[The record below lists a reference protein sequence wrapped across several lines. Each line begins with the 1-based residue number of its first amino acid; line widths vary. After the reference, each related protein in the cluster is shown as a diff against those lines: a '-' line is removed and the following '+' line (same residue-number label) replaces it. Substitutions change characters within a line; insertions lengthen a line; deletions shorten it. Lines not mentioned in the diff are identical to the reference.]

1 MRNAHHKIDHEG
13 PAENIGALLVRDNKL
28 RQADLEQALL
38 VNGSNGNAVG
48 PLLVRLGLVSD
59 TDLAAAYAK
68 RYDLPVLEDDELP
81 DTPVAS
87 GILTSRFLKSAHV
100 APIEETAGHIAIAI
114 ADPEDG
120 FTIRAIEMAC
130 GKPASVRLATLSQ
143 VERTL
148 DKLYGGGRT
157 AMEGIVEDIRSE
169 NGALPVDSVER
180 LRDMAAE
187 APVIRL
193 VDLIMNRAVALR
205 ASDIHIE
212 PFENQLK
219 IRYRVDGMLHE
230 GESPPP
236 QSAAAIISRIKI
248 MAKLNIAERRLPQDG
263 RTQARIQGRL
273 IDLRISTVPTLYGE
287 SLVLRLLDR
296 TGTALD
302 MGSLGF
308 DEADTKRFRDLLA
321 LPHGII
327 LVTGPTGSGKTTTL
341 YAALQTLNV
350 PDRKI
355 LTVEDPVEYQLE
367 GINQIQV
374 KPQIGLNFAD
384 ALRAIVRQDPDII
397 MIGEMRDLETARIA
411 VQSALTGHLVFS
423 TLHTNDAGSSVTR
436 LLDMGVEDY
445 LLTSTLNGILAQRLV
460 RTLCAACRVA
470 YQPPQAL
477 LDELQQ
483 WLIPREYYEPEHD
496 LLAVIH
502 NETSPGHGNLALFKA
517 VGCEQCAQTGYL
529 GRTVISE
536 LLVLS
541 DTTRELILSRADGNR
556 IQDAAIN
563 AGMDSIKIDGLR
575 KALRGGTTIEE
586 VSRVTQA

>member
-1 MRNAHHKIDHEG
+1 MTTHSDT
-13 PAENIGALLVRDNKL
+13 IGDILVRDNKL
-28 RQADLEQALL
+28 RLADLEQALL
-38 VNGSNGNAVG
+38 ANGNNRNSVG

-59 TDLAAAYAK
+59 KDLAAAYAK
-68 RYDLPVLEDDELP
+68 RYDLPVLEEDELP
-81 DTPVAS
+81 DTPVANET
-87 GILTSRFLKSAHV
+87 LPFRFLKSAHV
-100 APIEETAGHIAIAI
+100 APIDETADHICIAVC
-114 ADPEDG
+114 DPEDD
-120 FTIRAIEMAC
+120 FAVKAIEMAC
-130 GKPASVRLATLSQ
+130 GKPAAVKLATLTQ
-143 VERTL
+143 VEHTL

-157 AMEGIVEDIRSE
+157 AMEGIVDDIQAED
-169 NGALPVDSVER
+169 GAVPVDSADR

-193 VDLIMNRAVALR
+193 VNLIMNKAVASR

-212 PFENQLK
+212 PFENQLQV
-219 IRYRVDGMLHE
+219 RYRIDGVLQE
-230 GESPPP
+230 GEAPPVH
-236 QSAAAIISRIKI
+236 STAAVISRIKI

-263 RTQARIQGRL
+263 RIQARVQGRL
-273 IDLRISTVPTLYGE
+273 IDLRVSTVPTLYGE
-287 SLVLRLLDR
+287 SLVLRLLDK
-296 TGTALD
+296 TGMALD
-302 MGSLGF
+302 MEALGF
-308 DEADTKRFRDLLA
+308 DAANTTRFRDLLA

-341 YAALQTLNV
+341 YAALQTLNI

-423 TLHTNDAGSSVTR
+423 TLHTNDAGSSITR

-460 RTLCAACRVA
+460 RTLCAGCRVA
-470 YQPPQAL
+470 YRPPQAL

-483 WLIPREYYEPEHD
+483 WLIPREHYEPAHD
-496 LLAVIH
+496 LLAVLYK
-502 NETSPGHGNLALFKA
+502 ESSPDRVDTGNPQLFKA
-517 VGCEQCAQTGYL
+517 VGCEQCAQTGYY

-541 DTTRELILSRADGNR
+541 DTMRELILSRADGNR
-556 IQDAAIN
+556 IQDAAMN
-563 AGMDSIKIDGLR
+563 AGMDSMKIDGLR
-575 KALRGGTTIEE
+575 KALQGRTTIEE
-586 VSRVTQA
+586 VTRVTQA

>member
-1 MRNAHHKIDHEG
+1 MFSDEG
-13 PAENIGALLVRDNKL
+13 PGENIGEWLVNTNKL
-28 RQADLEQALL
+28 QQTDLEQVLAI
-38 VNGSNGNAVG
+38 SNGYDIG

-59 TDLAAAYAK
+59 KDLAAAYAK
-68 RYDLPVLEDDELP
+68 RYALPVLEDNELLDAP
-81 DTPVAS
+81 IDNLSLPA
-87 GILTSRFLKSAHV
+87 RFLKTSSIV
-100 APIEETAGHIAIAI
+100 PISETADQVIFAIAN
-114 ADPEDG
+114 PEDQ
-120 FTIRAIEMAC
+120 FPIQAVEMAC
-130 GKPASVRLATLSQ
+130 GKPAAVKLATLSQ

-157 AMEGIVEDIRSE
+157 AMEGIVDDIQAEDGTVPI
-169 NGALPVDSVER
+169 DSVDR

-193 VDLIMNRAVALR
+193 VNLIMNKAVASR

-212 PFENQLK
+212 PFENQLQV
-219 IRYRVDGMLHE
+219 RYRIDGVLQE
-230 GESPPP
+230 GEAPPVH
-236 QSAAAIISRIKI
+236 STAAVISRVKI

-263 RTQARIQGRL
+263 RIQVRVQGRL
-273 IDLRISTVPTLYGE
+273 IDLRVSTVPTLYGE

-296 TGTALD
+296 SGITPD

-308 DEADTKRFRDLLA
+308 DEANATRFRDLLA
-321 LPHGII
+321 LSHGII

-341 YAALQTLNV
+341 YAALQTLNI

-423 TLHTNDAGSSVTR
+423 TLHTNDAGNSITR

-460 RTLCAACRVA
+460 RTLCAGCRVP

-483 WLIPREYYEPEHD
+483 WLIPREYYETDHD
-496 LLAVIH
+496 LLAVLY
-502 NETSPGHGNLALFKA
+502 NESLPDQSGADYLALFKA
-517 VGCEQCAQTGYL
+517 VGCEQCAHTGYY

-541 DTTRELILSRADGNR
+541 DTIRDLILSRADGNR

-563 AGMDSIKIDGLR
+563 AGMDSMKIDGLR
-575 KALRGGTTIEE
+575 KALRGLTTIEE
-586 VSRVTQA
+586 VTRVTQT

>member
-1 MRNAHHKIDHEG
+1 MTAPSDT
-13 PAENIGALLVRDNKL
+13 IGDILVRNNKL
-28 RQADLEQALL
+28 RLADLEQALL
-38 VNGSNGNAVG
+38 ANGNNRNSVG

-59 TDLAAAYAK
+59 KDLAAAYAK
-68 RYDLPVLEDDELP
+68 HYDLPILDDDELP
-81 DTPVAS
+81 DAPVADE
-87 GILTSRFLKSAHV
+87 ILPLRFLKSAHV
-100 APIEETAGHIAIAI
+100 APIGETEHHICIAVSN
-114 ADPEDG
+114 PEDD
-120 FTIRAIEMAC
+120 FTVKAIEMAC
-130 GKPASVRLATLSQ
+130 GKPANVRLATLTQ

-157 AMEGIVEDIRSE
+157 AMEGIVEDIQAE
-169 NGALPVDSVER
+169 AGTVPVDSVER
-180 LRDMAAE
+180 LRDLAAE

-193 VDLIMNRAVALR
+193 VNLIINRAVTLR
-205 ASDIHIE
+205 SSDIHIE
-212 PFENQLK
+212 PFENQLQV
-219 IRYRVDGMLHE
+219 RYRVDGVLQE
-230 GESPPP
+230 GEAPPVH
-236 QSAAAIISRIKI
+236 STAAVISRIKI

-263 RTQARIQGRL
+263 RIQVRVHGRV
-273 IDLRISTVPTLYGE
+273 IDLRVSTVPTLYGE

-296 TGTALD
+296 TGMALD
-302 MGSLGF
+302 MGALGF
-308 DEADTKRFRDLLA
+308 DETNTKRFRDLLA

-341 YAALQTLNV
+341 YAALQTLNI
-350 PDRKI
+350 PDKKI

-374 KPQIGLNFAD
+374 KPRIGLNFAD

-423 TLHTNDAGSSVTR
+423 TLHTNDAGSSITR

-460 RTLCAACRVA
+460 RTLCAVCRVP

-483 WLIPREYYEPEHD
+483 WLIPREHYEPAHD
-496 LLAVIH
+496 LLAVLY
-502 NETSPGHGNLALFKA
+502 NESLPGQSGAGNLALFKA
-517 VGCEQCAQTGYL
+517 VGCEQCAHTGYY

-541 DTTRELILSRADGNR
+541 DTIRELILSRADGNR
-556 IQDAAIN
+556 IQDAAMN
-563 AGMDSIKIDGLR
+563 AGMDSMKIGGLR
-575 KALRGGTTIEE
+575 KALRGVTTIEE
-586 VSRVTQA
+586 VTRVTQA